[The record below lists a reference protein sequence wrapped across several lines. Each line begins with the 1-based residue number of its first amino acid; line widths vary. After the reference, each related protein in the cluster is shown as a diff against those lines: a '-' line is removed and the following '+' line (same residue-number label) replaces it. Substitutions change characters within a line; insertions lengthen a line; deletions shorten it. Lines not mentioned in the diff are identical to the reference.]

1 MTWAV
6 LHLDSWCRRKTS
18 SSPYLVPWL
27 DDPFWHN
34 ASDDLRPPTNIVCNY
49 RNLRSESDFNVRG
62 VNTRPRQKIAQNANK
77 VDYRAFR

>member
-18 SSPYLVPWL
+18 SSPYRVPWL

-34 ASDDLRPPTNIVCNY
+34 ASDDFRQPTNVVCNY

-62 VNTRPRQKIAQNANK
+62 VNILPTTKVAQNANK
-77 VDYRAFR
+77 VDYRAFG